1 MTSGASGAAN
11 EADGLRM
18 DEKLAEECSNW
29 VAEQLSDEY
38 GGFIAAEM
46 IDAVLEFEVDIRVEH
61 QDHEMDHVSMAGHLL
76 EKLGEEG
83 APVDN
88 RWGVTPQLLVEILH
102 WEDEFRGLAGQ
113 ARTVRPS
120 RAQ

>member
-1 MTSGASGAAN
+1 MTSDGGGAAVD
-11 EADGLRM
+11 ADALRM

-29 VAEQLSDEY
+29 VAEQLSEEY
-38 GGFIAAEM
+38 GGFISAEM
-46 IDAVLEFEVDIRVEH
+46 IDAVLEFETEIRVEH
-61 QDHEMDHVSMAGHLL
+61 QDAEMDHRAMAGHLI

-83 APVDN
+83 APVDS
-88 RWGVTPQLLVEILH
+88 RWGVTPQLLFEILH

-120 RAQ
+120 ASM